1 MADRRQLLDRLQ
13 IALANPD
20 VDGVLA
26 SPDIMDDLLLL
37 GALEGKLLF
46 GSMNRGGLSGLVN
59 EFDDRFTGH
68 TAAALEALGADG
80 GKMLTRICLGD
91 PDTVATLE
99 ATAKAID
106 SLAERKLIAMV
117 EPFLSVR
124 ENGKVRNDL
133 STNAVIK
140 SVAIA
145 EGLGS
150 TSAYTW
156 MKLPVVAEMERVM
169 ASTTMPTVLL
179 GGDPDSSQDECSPAG
194 RTPSRCRA
202 SRASP
207 WAGPCSTRTTA
218 TWPVPWQP
226 PPRCCTTRIHPPRIH
241 PQYRSNVPWEPE
253 LPGTR
258 RMTVAQAVVE
268 YLSKQYTVDSIGGQD
283 YRERLIPGT
292 FGIFGHGNVAG
303 VGQALKQYQQLDP
316 AIMPYYQGRN
326 EQAQAHQAVGYA
338 RHTRRRQTFAISTS
352 IGPGS
357 SNLLT
362 GAALAT
368 TNRLP
373 VLLLPSD
380 TFATRAADPVLQQL
394 EQPYAYDITV
404 NDAFRPLSKF
414 FDRVSRP
421 EQLFSAFHHGLRVLT
436 DPAETGA
443 VTISLPQDVQAE
455 AFDVP
460 EEFLAEREWRIRR
473 PDADDEDIRRA
484 ADAIRA
490 AKRPLIIAGGG
501 VLYAYANEELAKFV
515 ELTGIPVGNT
525 QAGVGV
531 LPWDHKFSLGAIG
544 STGTTAAN
552 AIAAEADLIIGIGTR
567 YEDFTTASR
576 TAFQNPDVKF
586 ININVARSTPTS
598 TAPRC
603 RSWRTPARPRE
614 AEPGPGRL
622 PHRRGPRAEDR
633 GREEALGRHGGRGV
647 RYPLHPAAGPERD
660 HRRHPAPWIRRTLS
674 SAPPAPPGDLHK
686 MWRVRD
692 PFGYHVE
699 YAYSCMGYE
708 IPGGLGVKRAAL
720 AEAAKG
726 GAQRDVVVMVGDG
739 SYLMMHT
746 ELVTAVA
753 ERIKLIVVLIQNH
766 GYASIGSL
774 SESLGSQRFGTQ
786 YRALDEEH
794 HSFDDGDRLP
804 VDLALN
810 AESLGVKVIRIEP
823 GEKVIAELEQ
833 AIQDAKAAPEN
844 GGPIVIH
851 VESDPLLDAPSS
863 ESWWDVPVSQE
874 SELESTKQAFQT
886 YTDHKSRQRKLLG

>member
-1 MADRRQLLDRLQ
+1 M
-13 IALANPD
+13 
-20 VDGVLA
+20 G
-26 SPDIMDDLLLL
+26 
-37 GALEGKLLF
+37 
-46 GSMNRGGLSGLVN
+46 
-59 EFDDRFTGH
+59 
-68 TAAALEALGADG
+68 
-80 GKMLTRICLGD
+80 
-91 PDTVATLE
+91 
-99 ATAKAID
+99 
-106 SLAERKLIAMV
+106 
-117 EPFLSVR
+117 
-124 ENGKVRNDL
+124 
-133 STNAVIK
+133 
-140 SVAIA
+140 
-145 EGLGS
+145 
-150 TSAYTW
+150 
-156 MKLPVVAEMERVM
+156 
-169 ASTTMPTVLL
+169 TT
-179 GGDPDSSQDECSPAG
+179 
-194 RTPSRCRA
+194 
-202 SRASP
+202 
-207 WAGPCSTRTTA
+207 
-218 TWPVPWQP
+218 
-226 PPRCCTTRIHPPRIH
+226 
-241 PQYRSNVPWEPE
+241 
-253 LPGTR
+253 TR

-268 YLSKQYTVDSIGGQD
+268 YLSKQYTVDSINGVE

-316 AIMPYYQGRN
+316 AVMPYYQGRN
-326 EQAQAHQAVGYA
+326 EQAQVHQAVGYA
-338 RHTRRRQTFAISTS
+338 RHTRRRQTYAISTS

-414 FDRVSRP
+414 FDRVNRP

-460 EEFLAEREWRIRR
+460 GEFLAEREWRIRR
-473 PDADDEDIRRA
+473 PDADADDIARA
-484 ADAIRA
+484 VAAIRS

-501 VLYAYANEELAKFV
+501 VLYAYANDELAKFA

-531 LPWDHKFSLGAIG
+531 LPWDHAQSLGAIG

-576 TAFQNPDVKF
+576 TAFQNPDVRF
-586 ININVARSTPTS
+586 VNINVAPIDAYKHGTTLPIV
-598 TAPRC
+598 AD
-603 RSWRTPARPRE
+603 ARK
-614 AEPGPGRL
+614 AL
-622 PHRRGPRAEDR
+622 VKLNA
-633 GREEALGRHGGRGV
+633 ALGGYRIGADLEQQIASEKKRWDATV
-647 RYPLHPAAGPERD
+647 DEAFAQDYAPLVSQNAIIGATNKAMDARDVVICAAGS
-660 HRRHPAPWIRRTLS
+660 L
-674 SAPPAPPGDLHK
+674 PGDLHK

-720 AEAAKG
+720 AEAASTTAAG
-726 GAQRDVVVMVGDG
+726 PAGTGAAEVRDVVVMVGDG

-786 YRALDEEH
+786 YRALNEEQ
-794 HSFDDGDRLP
+794 HSFDAGETLP

-833 AIQDAKAAPEN
+833 AVRDAKAAPE
-844 GGPIVIH
+844 GTGPILIH

-863 ESWWDVPVSQE
+863 ESWWDVPVSQV
-874 SELESTKQAFQT
+874 SELDSTQQAFQT

>member
-1 MADRRQLLDRLQ
+1 M
-13 IALANPD
+13 
-20 VDGVLA
+20 G
-26 SPDIMDDLLLL
+26 
-37 GALEGKLLF
+37 
-46 GSMNRGGLSGLVN
+46 
-59 EFDDRFTGH
+59 
-68 TAAALEALGADG
+68 TA
-80 GKMLTRICLGD
+80 
-91 PDTVATLE
+91 
-99 ATAKAID
+99 
-106 SLAERKLIAMV
+106 
-117 EPFLSVR
+117 
-124 ENGKVRNDL
+124 
-133 STNAVIK
+133 
-140 SVAIA
+140 
-145 EGLGS
+145 
-150 TSAYTW
+150 
-156 MKLPVVAEMERVM
+156 
-169 ASTTMPTVLL
+169 
-179 GGDPDSSQDECSPAG
+179 
-194 RTPSRCRA
+194 
-202 SRASP
+202 
-207 WAGPCSTRTTA
+207 
-218 TWPVPWQP
+218 
-226 PPRCCTTRIHPPRIH
+226 
-241 PQYRSNVPWEPE
+241 
-253 LPGTR
+253 TR

-268 YLSKQYTVDSIGGQD
+268 FLSKQYTVDSVDGVQF
-283 YRERLIPGT
+283 RERLIPGT

-303 VGQALKQYQQLDP
+303 VGQALKQYQAADP

-326 EQAQAHQAVGYA
+326 EQAQVHQAVGYA

-394 EQPYAYDITV
+394 ELPYAYDITV

-473 PDADDEDIRRA
+473 PEAEDDDIRRA
-484 ADAIRA
+484 VEAIRA

-501 VLYAYANEELAKFV
+501 VLYAYANDELSKFA

-531 LPWDHKFSLGAIG
+531 LPWDHKLSLGAIG

-586 ININVARSTPTS
+586 VNINVAPIDAYKHGTTLPIV
-598 TAPRC
+598 AD
-603 RSWRTPARPRE
+603 ARK
-614 AEPGPGRL
+614 AL
-622 PHRRGPRAEDR
+622 VKLNQ
-633 GREEALGRHGGRGV
+633 ALGGYRVGADLEEKVAAEKKRWNAIV
-647 RYPLHPAAGPERD
+647 DEAFETRYTPLPAQNEIIGATNKAMDDHDVVICAAGS
-660 HRRHPAPWIRRTLS
+660 L
-674 SAPPAPPGDLHK
+674 PGDLHK

-720 AEAAKG
+720 AEAAAG
-726 GAQRDVVVMVGDG
+726 GPDRDVVVMVGDG

-786 YRALDEEH
+786 YRVLDKEQ
-794 HSFDDGDRLP
+794 HSFDAGENLP
-804 VDLALN
+804 IDLATN
-810 AESLGVKVIRIEP
+810 AESLGAKVIRIEP
-823 GEKVIAELEQ
+823 GDNVIEALGA
-833 AIQDAKAAPEN
+833 AIKEAKAAPET
-844 GGPIVIH
+844 GPIVIH

-863 ESWWDVPVSQE
+863 ESWWDVPVSAV
-874 SELESTKQAFQT
+874 SELESTQQAYKT

>member
-1 MADRRQLLDRLQ
+1 
-13 IALANPD
+13 
-20 VDGVLA
+20 
-26 SPDIMDDLLLL
+26 
-37 GALEGKLLF
+37 
-46 GSMNRGGLSGLVN
+46 
-59 EFDDRFTGH
+59 
-68 TAAALEALGADG
+68 
-80 GKMLTRICLGD
+80 
-91 PDTVATLE
+91 
-99 ATAKAID
+99 
-106 SLAERKLIAMV
+106 
-117 EPFLSVR
+117 
-124 ENGKVRNDL
+124 
-133 STNAVIK
+133 
-140 SVAIA
+140 
-145 EGLGS
+145 
-150 TSAYTW
+150 
-156 MKLPVVAEMERVM
+156 
-169 ASTTMPTVLL
+169 
-179 GGDPDSSQDECSPAG
+179 
-194 RTPSRCRA
+194 
-202 SRASP
+202 
-207 WAGPCSTRTTA
+207 
-218 TWPVPWQP
+218 
-226 PPRCCTTRIHPPRIH
+226 
-241 PQYRSNVPWEPE
+241 
-253 LPGTR
+253 
-258 RMTVAQAVVE
+258 MTVAQAVVE
-268 YLSKQYTVDSIGGQD
+268 YLSRQYTVDTVGGVE
-283 YRERLIPGT
+283 YRERLIPGA

-326 EQAQAHQAVGYA
+326 EQAQVPQAVGYA
-338 RHTRRRQTFAISTS
+338 RHPRRRQTFAVSTS

-394 EQPYAYDITV
+394 EQPYAYDLTV

-414 FDRVSRP
+414 FDRVNRP

-473 PDADDEDIRRA
+473 PDADDADTARA
-484 ADAIRA
+484 IEAIRA
-490 AKRPLIIAGGG
+490 AKRPLVIAGGG
-501 VLYAYANEELAKFV
+501 VLYAYANDELARFA

-531 LPWDHKFSLGAIG
+531 LPWDHAQSLGAIG

-552 AIAAEADLIIGIGTR
+552 AIAAEADLVIGVGTR

-576 TAFQNPDVKF
+576 TAFQNPDVRF
-586 ININVARSTPTS
+586 ININVAAIDAYKHGTHLPIV
-598 TAPRC
+598 AD
-603 RSWRTPARPRE
+603 ARK
-614 AEPGPGRL
+614 AL
-622 PHRRGPRAEDR
+622 DKLNQ
-633 GREEALGRHGGRGV
+633 ALGGYRVGADLEQTIAAEKQRWDATV
-647 RYPLHPAAGPERD
+647 DEAFDTRYTPLPAQNEIIGATRRAMDDADVVVCAAGS
-660 HRRHPAPWIRRTLS
+660 L
-674 SAPPAPPGDLHK
+674 PGDLHK

-708 IPGGLGVKRAAL
+708 IPGGLGVKRAAI
-720 AEAAKG
+720 AEAKSTTAAG
-726 GAQRDVVVMVGDG
+726 GEGAEVRDVVVMVGDG

-753 ERIKLIVVLIQNH
+753 EHIKLIVVLIQNH

-774 SESLGSQRFGTQ
+774 SEMLGSQRFGTR
-786 YRALDEEH
+786 YRALDEEQ
-794 HSFDDGDRLP
+794 HSFDEGETLP

-833 AIQDAKAAPEN
+833 AIRDAKAAPER
-844 GGPIVIH
+844 GGPILIH

-863 ESWWDVPVSQE
+863 ESWWDVPVSQV
-874 SELESTKQAFQT
+874 SELKSTQQAFQT

>member
-1 MADRRQLLDRLQ
+1 M
-13 IALANPD
+13 
-20 VDGVLA
+20 
-26 SPDIMDDLLLL
+26 
-37 GALEGKLLF
+37 GA
-46 GSMNRGGLSGLVN
+46 
-59 EFDDRFTGH
+59 
-68 TAAALEALGADG
+68 
-80 GKMLTRICLGD
+80 
-91 PDTVATLE
+91 
-99 ATAKAID
+99 
-106 SLAERKLIAMV
+106 
-117 EPFLSVR
+117 
-124 ENGKVRNDL
+124 
-133 STNAVIK
+133 
-140 SVAIA
+140 
-145 EGLGS
+145 
-150 TSAYTW
+150 
-156 MKLPVVAEMERVM
+156 
-169 ASTTMPTVLL
+169 
-179 GGDPDSSQDECSPAG
+179 
-194 RTPSRCRA
+194 
-202 SRASP
+202 
-207 WAGPCSTRTTA
+207 
-218 TWPVPWQP
+218 
-226 PPRCCTTRIHPPRIH
+226 
-241 PQYRSNVPWEPE
+241 
-253 LPGTR
+253 TR

-268 YLSKQYTVDSIGGQD
+268 HLSNQYTVDSVDGAD
-283 YRERLIPGT
+283 YRERLIPGM

-421 EQLFSAFHHGLRVLT
+421 EQLFSALHNGLRVLT

-484 ADAIRA
+484 AEAIRA

-501 VLYAYANEELAKFV
+501 VLYAYGADELAKFT

-531 LPWDHKFSLGAIG
+531 LPWDHPFSLGAIG

-552 AIAAEADLIIGIGTR
+552 SIAAGADLIIGIGTR

-576 TAFQNPDVKF
+576 TAFQNPDVRF
-586 ININVARSTPTS
+586 ININVAAIDAYKHGTVLPIVADARKALVKLNRALSGYRVGADLEQQVATEKKRWNATVDEAFNTS
-598 TAPRC
+598 FAPL
-603 RSWRTPARPRE
+603 PAQNEIIGATSRAME
-614 AEPGPGRL
+614 A
-622 PHRRGPRAEDR
+622 AD
-633 GREEALGRHGGRGV
+633 V
-647 RYPLHPAAGPERD
+647 VVCAAGS
-660 HRRHPAPWIRRTLS
+660 L
-674 SAPPAPPGDLHK
+674 PGDLHK

-708 IPGGLGVKRAAL
+708 IPGGLGLKRAAL
-720 AEAAKG
+720 DEAARG
-726 GAQRDVVVMVGDG
+726 GTQRDVVVMVGDG

-786 YRALDEEH
+786 YRMLDEDQ
-794 HSFDDGDRLP
+794 HSFDAGQTLP
-804 VDLALN
+804 VDLVLN
-810 AESLGVKVIRIEP
+810 AKSLGVSVIQISP
-823 GEKVIAELEQ
+823 GAKAIAELEQ
-833 AIQDAKAAPEN
+833 AVRDAKASPEDS
-844 GGPIVIH
+844 GPILIH

-863 ESWWDVPVSQE
+863 ESWWDVPVSQV
-874 SELESTKQAFQT
+874 SELDSTRKAFET
-886 YTDHKSRQRKLLG
+886 YADHKSRQRRLLG

>member
-1 MADRRQLLDRLQ
+1 
-13 IALANPD
+13 
-20 VDGVLA
+20 
-26 SPDIMDDLLLL
+26 
-37 GALEGKLLF
+37 
-46 GSMNRGGLSGLVN
+46 
-59 EFDDRFTGH
+59 
-68 TAAALEALGADG
+68 
-80 GKMLTRICLGD
+80 
-91 PDTVATLE
+91 
-99 ATAKAID
+99 
-106 SLAERKLIAMV
+106 
-117 EPFLSVR
+117 
-124 ENGKVRNDL
+124 
-133 STNAVIK
+133 
-140 SVAIA
+140 
-145 EGLGS
+145 
-150 TSAYTW
+150 
-156 MKLPVVAEMERVM
+156 
-169 ASTTMPTVLL
+169 
-179 GGDPDSSQDECSPAG
+179 
-194 RTPSRCRA
+194 
-202 SRASP
+202 
-207 WAGPCSTRTTA
+207 
-218 TWPVPWQP
+218 
-226 PPRCCTTRIHPPRIH
+226 
-241 PQYRSNVPWEPE
+241 
-253 LPGTR
+253 
-258 RMTVAQAVVE
+258 MTVAQAVVE
-268 YLSKQYTVDSIGGQD
+268 YLSRQYTVDTVGGVE

-303 VGQALKQYQQLDP
+303 VGQALKQYQQQDP
-316 AIMPYYQGRN
+316 TLMPYYQGRN
-326 EQAQAHQAVGYA
+326 EQAQVHQAVGYA
-338 RHTRRRQTFAISTS
+338 RHTRRRQTYAISTS

-414 FDRVSRP
+414 FDRVNRP

-460 EEFLAEREWRIRR
+460 VEFLAEREWRIRR
-473 PDADDEDIRRA
+473 PDADDEDIARA
-484 ADAIRA
+484 VQAIKA
-490 AKRPLIIAGGG
+490 AKRPLVIAGGG
-501 VLYAYANEELAKFV
+501 VLYAYANDELAKFA

-531 LPWDHKFSLGAIG
+531 LPWDHKQSLGAIG

-576 TAFQNPDVKF
+576 TAFQNPDVRF
-586 ININVARSTPTS
+586 VNINVAPIDAYKHGTTLPIV
-598 TAPRC
+598 AD
-603 RSWRTPARPRE
+603 ARK
-614 AEPGPGRL
+614 AL
-622 PHRRGPRAEDR
+622 AKLNA
-633 GREEALGRHGGRGV
+633 ALGGYRVGSDLEQQITAEKQRWNATV
-647 RYPLHPAAGPERD
+647 DEAFDTRYTPLPAQNEIIGATNRAMDARDVVICAAGS
-660 HRRHPAPWIRRTLS
+660 L
-674 SAPPAPPGDLHK
+674 PGDLHK

-708 IPGGLGVKRAAL
+708 IPGGLGVKRAAI
-720 AEAAKG
+720 AEAASTTAAG
-726 GAQRDVVVMVGDG
+726 GDSAPVRDVVVMVGDG

-786 YRALDEEH
+786 YRALNEEQ
-794 HSFDDGDRLP
+794 HSFDEGETLP

-810 AESLGVKVIRIEP
+810 AESLGVKVVRIEP

-833 AIQDAKAAPEN
+833 AIRDAKAAPEN
-844 GGPIVIH
+844 SGPILIH

-863 ESWWDVPVSQE
+863 ESWWDVPVSQV
-874 SELESTKQAFQT
+874 SELESTQKAFQT
-886 YTDHKSRQRKLLG
+886 YTDHKNRQRKLLG

>member
-1 MADRRQLLDRLQ
+1 M
-13 IALANPD
+13 
-20 VDGVLA
+20 
-26 SPDIMDDLLLL
+26 
-37 GALEGKLLF
+37 
-46 GSMNRGGLSGLVN
+46 
-59 EFDDRFTGH
+59 
-68 TAAALEALGADG
+68 
-80 GKMLTRICLGD
+80 
-91 PDTVATLE
+91 
-99 ATAKAID
+99 
-106 SLAERKLIAMV
+106 
-117 EPFLSVR
+117 
-124 ENGKVRNDL
+124 
-133 STNAVIK
+133 
-140 SVAIA
+140 
-145 EGLGS
+145 
-150 TSAYTW
+150 
-156 MKLPVVAEMERVM
+156 
-169 ASTTMPTVLL
+169 
-179 GGDPDSSQDECSPAG
+179 
-194 RTPSRCRA
+194 
-202 SRASP
+202 
-207 WAGPCSTRTTA
+207 RTTTGTA
-218 TWPVPWQP
+218 
-226 PPRCCTTRIHPPRIH
+226 
-241 PQYRSNVPWEPE
+241 
-253 LPGTR
+253 TR

-268 YLSKQYTVDSIGGQD
+268 YLSKQYTVDSINGVE

-326 EQAQAHQAVGYA
+326 EQAQVHQAVGYA

-414 FDRVSRP
+414 FDRVNRP

-473 PDADDEDIRRA
+473 PDADDDDIARA
-484 ADAIRA
+484 ADAIRS

-501 VLYAYANEELAKFV
+501 VLYAYANEELAKLV

-531 LPWDHKFSLGAIG
+531 LPWDHPFSLGAIG

-552 AIAAEADLIIGIGTR
+552 AIAAEADLVIGIGTR

-586 ININVARSTPTS
+586 ININVAPIDAYKHGTTLPIV
-598 TAPRC
+598 AD
-603 RSWRTPARPRE
+603 ARK
-614 AEPGPGRL
+614 AL
-622 PHRRGPRAEDR
+622 VKLNQ
-633 GREEALGRHGGRGV
+633 ALGGYRVGADLVQKIAAEKKRWDATV
-647 RYPLHPAAGPERD
+647 DEAFDTRFTPLPAQNEIIGATNRAMDARDVVICAAGS
-660 HRRHPAPWIRRTLS
+660 L
-674 SAPPAPPGDLHK
+674 PGDLHK

-692 PFGYHVE
+692 SFGYHVE

-708 IPGGLGVKRAAL
+708 IPGGLGVKRAAI
-720 AEAAKG
+720 AEAVASTTAAG
-726 GAQRDVVVMVGDG
+726 GGRADVRDVVVMVGDG

-753 ERIKLIVVLIQNH
+753 ERIKLIVVLVQNH

-786 YRALDEEH
+786 YRSFNEEQ
-794 HSFDDGDRLP
+794 HSFDGGETLP

-823 GEKVIAELEQ
+823 GEKVIDELEQ
-833 AIQDAKAAPEN
+833 AIRDAKAAPER
-844 GGPIVIH
+844 GGPILIH

-863 ESWWDVPVSQE
+863 ESWWDVPVSQV
-874 SELESTKQAFQT
+874 SELDSTQQAYQA
-886 YTDHKSRQRKLLG
+886 YTDHKSRQRKLIG

>member
-1 MADRRQLLDRLQ
+1 M
-13 IALANPD
+13 
-20 VDGVLA
+20 
-26 SPDIMDDLLLL
+26 
-37 GALEGKLLF
+37 
-46 GSMNRGGLSGLVN
+46 
-59 EFDDRFTGH
+59 
-68 TAAALEALGADG
+68 
-80 GKMLTRICLGD
+80 
-91 PDTVATLE
+91 
-99 ATAKAID
+99 
-106 SLAERKLIAMV
+106 
-117 EPFLSVR
+117 
-124 ENGKVRNDL
+124 
-133 STNAVIK
+133 
-140 SVAIA
+140 
-145 EGLGS
+145 
-150 TSAYTW
+150 
-156 MKLPVVAEMERVM
+156 
-169 ASTTMPTVLL
+169 
-179 GGDPDSSQDECSPAG
+179 
-194 RTPSRCRA
+194 
-202 SRASP
+202 
-207 WAGPCSTRTTA
+207 
-218 TWPVPWQP
+218 
-226 PPRCCTTRIHPPRIH
+226 
-241 PQYRSNVPWEPE
+241 
-253 LPGTR
+253 
-258 RMTVAQAVVE
+258 
-268 YLSKQYTVDSIGGQD
+268 
-283 YRERLIPGT
+283 
-292 FGIFGHGNVAG
+292 
-303 VGQALKQYQQLDP
+303 
-316 AIMPYYQGRN
+316 
-326 EQAQAHQAVGYA
+326 
-338 RHTRRRQTFAISTS
+338 
-352 IGPGS
+352 
-357 SNLLT
+357 
-362 GAALAT
+362 
-368 TNRLP
+368 
-373 VLLLPSD
+373 
-380 TFATRAADPVLQQL
+380 LQQL

-484 ADAIRA
+484 AEAIRA

-586 ININVARSTPTS
+586 ININVAADRRVQ
-598 TAPRC
+598 ARHH
-603 RSWRTPARPRE
+603 PADRRRRPQGPGQ
-614 AEPGPGRL
+614 AEPGPRRL
-622 PHRRGPRAEDR
+622 PRRRGPGTAGR
-633 GREEALGRHGGRGV
+633 GGEEALGRHGGRGV
-647 RYPLHPAAGPERD
+647 RHPVHAAAGPERD
-660 HRRHPAPWIRRTLS
+660 HRRHQPGHGRPGRRHLRRRFAARATCTRCGGSGTRSATTSNTPTPAWATKSPAASAS
-674 SAPPAPPGDLHK
+674 SAPRWPKPQ
-686 MWRVRD
+686 R
-692 PFGYHVE
+692 
-699 YAYSCMGYE
+699 
-708 IPGGLGVKRAAL
+708 
-720 AEAAKG
+720 G

-786 YRALDEEH
+786 YRALDEEQ
-794 HSFDDGDRLP
+794 HSFDEGETLP

-833 AIQDAKAAPEN
+833 AIRDAKAAPER
-844 GGPIVIH
+844 GGPILIH

-863 ESWWDVPVSQE
+863 ESWWDVPVSQV
-874 SELESTKQAFQT
+874 SDLDSTQQAFQT
-886 YTDHKSRQRKLLG
+886 YTDHKNRQRKLLG